1 MSDRPERGLTPAER
15 DRLTERWRSVCSELA
30 DLADRDGE
38 LEADDPAAQRKA
50 ELLAEMDRIATELG
64 RDWLAQK
71 RFLF

>member
-1 MSDRPERGLTPAER
+1 
-15 DRLTERWRSVCSELA
+15 VCSELA